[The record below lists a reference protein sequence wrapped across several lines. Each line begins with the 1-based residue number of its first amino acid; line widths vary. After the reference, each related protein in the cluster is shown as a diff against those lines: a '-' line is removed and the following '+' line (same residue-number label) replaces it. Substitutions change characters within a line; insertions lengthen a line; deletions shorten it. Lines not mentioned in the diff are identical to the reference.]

1 MELVARSYLGAHAVG
16 QQLNWQLSFVAL
28 AIDAAGRLQRIT
40 FYPALDDEPLEL
52 A

>member
-1 MELVARSYLGAHAVG
+1 MELVARSYLGSHAVG
-16 QQLNWQLSFVAL
+16 QQLNWHLSFVAL

-40 FYPALDDEPLEL
+40 FYPTLDDEPLEL